1 MIKLKN
7 VSKFYYSKGVIASGF
22 TKVNLEFKIGE
33 FIAITGESG
42 SGKST
47 LLNVISGL
55 DTYEEG
61 EMYINGLETSHYLE
75 KDWEDYRRKYIGNI
89 YQNFN
94 LINSYSVYQNIE
106 LVLILNGLT
115 KKEAKPKVLDLIE
128 KVGLTKFRKT
138 KVSKLSGG
146 QKQRVAIARALAK
159 DVPIIIADEPT
170 GSLDKR
176 AAESVIRLLSEL
188 SKDKLVIVVTHN
200 YEQVS
205 NYATRKITMHD
216 GKVLEDKKLKEIKYG
231 EAKENHYKNI
241 TFFNKLKL
249 GFRNTFNVAPKFIL
263 LLIVY
268 LFIVIAL
275 MAEYSSFKK
284 SEYETSKSGYNY
296 LFKDLDESR
305 IIINK
310 EDKSSISEEEIN
322 KISSL
327 ENIKYIMKNDS
338 IVDKSFYLSSKD
350 NSYYID
356 GTPKSIEQLSGKL
369 DVGRMP
375 ETDNEIVIVGS
386 KKDYY
391 LGQQYDELMSKT
403 YNIEN
408 NSSSLVQ
415 DDIKDYKIVGIKYK
429 KDIEDYQ
436 YQLYFT
442 EKAIDKFQVQS
453 NESYSTT
460 IVNFLGKNRKIN
472 SWEPAYKIVPNNR
485 VPLNEAF
492 ITEDY
497 KYTCPKENCLNQNIN
512 IHISNLYYED
522 NVDVRVSKYY
532 NSKNISSVLELPNYN
547 KDEFDSY
554 NGIIFINPENYNNL
568 YNKDTYQMSIYVK
581 DAHKIAETVK
591 ELNKLNYKT
600 LVIKDT
606 LIQPTASV
614 IIRVLK
620 IIVTII
626 LVATLFFITYFVIKL
641 ILKSRNIYY
650 TTIRML
656 GAPKKVARQLL
667 IIELFIVANI
677 AYLTFDLCIY
687 LNHLG
692 TIKNS
697 VLQTINEYLTL
708 NDYTLIYLI
717 LVLLSF
723 LISEKYAA
731 KIFKKSVMNS
741 YREEV

>member
-7 VSKFYYSKGVIASGF
+7 VSKFYYRKGVIASGF

-61 EMYINGLETSHYLE
+61 EMYINGEETSHYLE

-94 LINSYSVYQNIE
+94 LVNSYTVYQNIE
-106 LVLILNGLT
+106 LVLILNGLS
-115 KKEAKPKVLDLIE
+115 KKEAKQKVLDLIE

-170 GSLDKR
+170 GNLDKR
-176 AAESVIRLLSEL
+176 SAESIIKLLREL

-200 YEQVS
+200 YEQIS
-205 NYATRKITMHD
+205 EYATRKITMHD
-216 GKVLEDKKLKEIKYG
+216 GKVLEDKKLKEVEFKT
-231 EAKENHYKNI
+231 AKENNYKNI

-249 GFRNTFNVAPKFIL
+249 GIRNTFNVVPKFLL

-268 LFIVIAL
+268 LFIVAAL
-275 MAEYSSFKK
+275 MSEYSAFKK
-284 SEYETSKSGYNY
+284 GEYESSRSGYNN
-296 LFKDLDESR
+296 FFQDLDERR
-305 IIINK
+305 IILTKN
-310 EDKSSISEEEIN
+310 DKSSFSQEEVD
-322 KISSL
+322 KISNL
-327 ENIKYIMKNDS
+327 KNIQYVMKNDA
-338 IVDKSFYLSSKD
+338 IVDQNFYLSSND
-350 NSYYID
+350 STYYID
-356 GTPKSIEQLSGKL
+356 GVPKSIKQLSTKL
-369 DVGRMP
+369 DIGRMP
-375 ETDNEIVIVGS
+375 ESDNEIVIAGS
-386 KKDYY
+386 KTDYY
-391 LGQQYDELMSKT
+391 LGTKYKELMSKE
-403 YNIEN
+403 YKIEN
-408 NSSSLVQ
+408 LFSSLTKN
-415 DDIKDYKIVGIKYK
+415 DTKNYKIVGIQYK
-429 KDIEDYQ
+429 KDPDDYQ
-436 YQLYFT
+436 YQICFT
-442 EKAIDKFQVQS
+442 ENAINQFQFQI
-453 NESYSTT
+453 NEAYSTT
-460 IVNFLGKNRKIN
+460 IVNFLGKNHKVNIWDT
-472 SWEPAYKIVPNNR
+472 SYKIVPNQW
-485 VPLNEAF
+485 VPINEAF
-492 ITEDY
+492 ISEEN
-497 KYTCPKENCLNQNIN
+497 KYSCPKENCLNQDIN
-512 IHISNLYYED
+512 ISISNLYYQD
-522 NVDVRVSKYY
+522 NLKVHVSKYY
-532 NSKNISSVLELPNYN
+532 NSKNINYVLDLPNYN
-547 KDEFDSY
+547 KDEYNLY
-554 NGIIFINPENYNNL
+554 NGTIFINPDNYNKL

-581 DAHKIAETVK
+581 DAHKVDETAK
-591 ELNKLNYKT
+591 ELNQLNYKT

-606 LIQPTASV
+606 LIRSTATIV
-614 IIRVLK
+614 VRVLK
-620 IIVTII
+620 IIVTIV

-656 GAPKKVARQLL
+656 GASKKVARQLL

-677 AYLTFDLCIY
+677 AYFAFDLCIY
-687 LNHLG
+687 LNSTG
-692 TIKNS
+692 VIKNS
-697 VLQTINEYLTL
+697 MLLTINEYLTF
-708 NDYTLIYLI
+708 NDYTLIYII
-717 LVLLSF
+717 LVILSF

>member
-22 TKVNLEFKIGE
+22 TKVNLKFEIGE

-94 LINSYSVYQNIE
+94 LINSYTVYQNIE

-115 KKEAKPKVLDLIE
+115 KKEAKPKVLDLID
-128 KVGLTKFRKT
+128 KVGLNKFRKT

-170 GSLDKR
+170 GNLDKR
-176 AAESVIRLLSEL
+176 SAESVIKLLSEL
-188 SKDKLVIVVTHN
+188 SKDKLVIIVTHN
-200 YEQVS
+200 YEQIS
-205 NYATRKITMHD
+205 DYATRRITMHD
-216 GKVLEDKKLKEIKYG
+216 GKVLEDKKIKQVKYG
-231 EAKENHYKNI
+231 TALENHYKNI
-241 TFFNKLKL
+241 TFFNKLIL
-249 GFRNTFNVAPKFIL
+249 RFRNTSNVAPTFIL
-263 LLIVY
+263 LLMVY
-268 LFIVIAL
+268 LFIVVAL
-275 MAEYSSFKK
+275 MTEYSSFKK
-284 SEYETSKSGYNY
+284 GEYEASKSGYNY
-296 LFKDLDESR
+296 LFQDLDESR
-305 IIINK
+305 IVIKKN
-310 EDKSSISEEEIN
+310 DKTSFSQEEIT
-322 KISSL
+322 KL
-327 ENIKYIMKNDS
+327 EALKNIQHVMKNDA
-338 IVDKSFYLSSKD
+338 IVDQTFFLSSTD
-350 NSYYID
+350 NTYYID
-356 GTPKSIEQLSGKL
+356 GIPKNIKQLVGKP
-369 DVGRMP
+369 DIGRMP
-375 ETDNEIVIVGS
+375 EADNEIVIAGN
-386 KKDYY
+386 KKEYY
-391 LGQQYDELMSKT
+391 IGTKYEELMSKT
-403 YNIEN
+403 YSVET
-408 NSSSLVQ
+408 SSTSLVQ
-415 DDIKDYKIVGIKYK
+415 DDLKSYKIVGIKYK
-429 KDIEDYQ
+429 NDLETYQ

-442 EKAIDKFQVQS
+442 EKAIDNFQVQT
-453 NESYSTT
+453 NEAYSKT
-460 IVNFLGKNRKIN
+460 VVSFLGKNHKVN
-472 SWEPAYKIVPNNR
+472 SWEPSYKVVPNNK

-492 ITEDY
+492 ISEDN
-497 KYTCPKENCLNQNIN
+497 KYICHKENCLGQNIN
-512 IHISNLYYED
+512 INISNLYYQD
-522 NVDVRVSKYY
+522 TLTIRVSKYY
-532 NSKNISSVLELPNYN
+532 NSKNIASVLEMPNYN
-547 KDEFDSY
+547 KENFDLY
-554 NGIIFINPENYNNL
+554 NGIIFINPGNYNNL

-581 DAHKIAETVK
+581 DPHKIQETVK
-591 ELNKLNYKT
+591 ELNDLNYNT

-606 LIQPTASV
+606 LVQPTATV
-614 IIRVLK
+614 IVRVFK

-656 GAPKKVARQLL
+656 GSPKKVARQLL

-677 AYLTFDLCIY
+677 AYFAFDCLIY
-687 LNHLG
+687 LNGIG

-697 VLQTINEYLTL
+697 ILQTINEYLSF
-708 NDYTLIYLI
+708 NDYILIYLI
-717 LVLLSF
+717 LVFLSF

>member
-1 MIKLKN
+1 
-7 VSKFYYSKGVIASGF
+7 
-22 TKVNLEFKIGE
+22 
-33 FIAITGESG
+33 
-42 SGKST
+42 
-47 LLNVISGL
+47 
-55 DTYEEG
+55 
-61 EMYINGLETSHYLE
+61 
-75 KDWEDYRRKYIGNI
+75 
-89 YQNFN
+89 
-94 LINSYSVYQNIE
+94 
-106 LVLILNGLT
+106 
-115 KKEAKPKVLDLIE
+115 
-128 KVGLTKFRKT
+128 
-138 KVSKLSGG
+138 
-146 QKQRVAIARALAK
+146 
-159 DVPIIIADEPT
+159 
-170 GSLDKR
+170 
-176 AAESVIRLLSEL
+176 
-188 SKDKLVIVVTHN
+188 
-200 YEQVS
+200 
-205 NYATRKITMHD
+205 
-216 GKVLEDKKLKEIKYG
+216 
-231 EAKENHYKNI
+231 
-241 TFFNKLKL
+241 
-249 GFRNTFNVAPKFIL
+249 
-263 LLIVY
+263 
-268 LFIVIAL
+268 
-275 MAEYSSFKK
+275 
-284 SEYETSKSGYNY
+284 
-296 LFKDLDESR
+296 
-305 IIINK
+305 
-310 EDKSSISEEEIN
+310 
-322 KISSL
+322 
-327 ENIKYIMKNDS
+327 MKNDS
-338 IVDKSFYLSSKD
+338 IVDQTFYLSSSD

-356 GTPKSIEQLSGKL
+356 GTPKSIKQLSGKL

-375 ETDNEIVIVGS
+375 ESDNEIVIVGS

-408 NSSSLVQ
+408 NSSSLIQ

-429 KDIEDYQ
+429 KDIEDYK

-460 IVNFLGKNRKIN
+460 IVNFLGKNHKIN
-472 SWEPAYKIVPNNR
+472 SWNPAYKIVPNNW
-485 VPLNEAF
+485 VPLNEAY

-497 KYTCPKENCLNQNIN
+497 KYECPKENCLNQNIN

-522 NVDVRVSKYY
+522 KIDVHVTKYY
-532 NSKNISSVLELPNYN
+532 NSKNISSILELPNY
-547 KDEFDSY
+547 KKEEFDLY

-568 YNKDTYQMSIYVK
+568 YNKDTYQMSVYVK
-581 DAHKIAETVK
+581 DAHKIAETEK
-591 ELNKLNYKT
+591 ELNKLDYKT
-600 LVIKDT
+600 LVVKNT

-677 AYLTFDLCIY
+677 AYFAFDLCVY

-697 VLQTINEYLTL
+697 TLQTINEYLTF
-708 NDYTLIYLI
+708 NDYGLIYLI